1 MSVDLKTLEEVV
13 ERAVKR
19 ALAEARSEEM
29 RAVAEALKA
38 LADYTKAGFTQVT
51 TELKELKT
59 GFVQVTTELGEL
71 KTQVADLKTRVSAL
85 ETRTASLENRVSNL
99 EKRVSNVE
107 DSLGSLTEA
116 TLSRYVWE
124 DLREEVRARGEVVL
138 ARRRNAR
145 VDGLD
150 IDLLVETDRAVY
162 VVEVKTK
169 PRRRDVDAVARKAEA
184 ARGAYGKPAVAILAG
199 VRIGDDV
206 EKYAKGKGVLVYRY

>member
-1 MSVDLKTLEEVV
+1 MSIDLKTLEEVV

-19 ALAEARSEEM
+19 ALEEARGEEM
-29 RAVAEALKA
+29 KAVAEALKA
-38 LADYTKAGFTQVT
+38 LADYTKAGFAQLTI
-51 TELKELKT
+51 
-59 GFVQVTTELGEL
+59 
-71 KTQVADLKTRVSAL
+71 RV
-85 ETRTASLENRVSNL
+85 EKL
-99 EKRVSNVE
+99 EKRVSTLE
-107 DSLGSLTEA
+107 DSVGSLTEA

-124 DLREEVRARGEVVL
+124 DLRLEVEGRGERVL

-150 IDLLVETDRAVY
+150 VDLLVETDRAVY
-162 VVEVKTK
+162 VVEVKTRA
-169 PRRRDVDAVARKAEA
+169 RRRDVDAVARKAEA

>member
-13 ERAVKR
+13 ERAVKK
-19 ALAEARSEEM
+19 ALAEARSYEM
-29 RAVAEALKA
+29 KAVAEALKA
-38 LADYTKAGFTQVT
+38 LADYTKAGFT
-51 TELKELKT
+51 
-59 GFVQVTTELGEL
+59 QVTTELGEL

-85 ETRTASLENRVSNL
+85 ETRTASLENRVSSL

-107 DSLGSLTEA
+107 DSVDSLTEA

-138 ARRRNAR
+138 SRRRNAR

-150 IDLLVETDRAVY
+150 IDLLVETDRSVY
-162 VVEVKTK
+162 VVEVKTRA
-169 PRRRDVDAVARKAEA
+169 RRRDVDAVARKAEA

>member
-13 ERAVKR
+13 ERAVKK

-29 RAVAEALKA
+29 KAVAEALKA
-38 LADYTKAGFTQVT
+38 LADYTKAGFTQ
-51 TELKELKT
+51 LNK
-59 GFVQVTTELGEL
+59 
-71 KTQVADLKTRVSAL
+71 RVSAL
-85 ETRTASLENRVSNL
+85 E
-99 EKRVSNVE
+99 
-107 DSLGSLTEA
+107 DSVGSLTEA

-124 DLREEVRARGEVVL
+124 DLRLEVEGRGERVL

-150 IDLLVETDRAVY
+150 VDLLVETDRSVY
-162 VVEVKTK
+162 VVEVKTR

>member
-1 MSVDLKTLEEVV
+1 MSIDLKMLEEVV

-19 ALAEARSEEM
+19 ALEEARSEEM
-29 RAVAEALKA
+29 KAVAEALKA
-38 LADYTKAGFTQVT
+38 LADYTKAGFTQVA
-51 TELKELKT
+51 TEIKE
-59 GFVQVTTELGEL
+59 
-71 KTQVADLKTRVSAL
+71 LKTRVSAL
-85 ETRTASLENRVSNL
+85 ETRTASLE
-99 EKRVSNVE
+99 KRVSNIE

-124 DLREEVRARGEVVL
+124 DLREEVKARGEVVL

-150 IDLLVETDRAVY
+150 IDLLVETDKAVY

-184 ARGAYGKPAVAILAG
+184 ARGAYGKPSVAILAG
-199 VRIGDDV
+199 VRIGDDI
-206 EKYAKGKGVLVYRY
+206 EKYAKGRGVLVYRY

>member
-1 MSVDLKTLEEVV
+1 VSVDLKTLEEVV
-13 ERAVKR
+13 ERAVKK

-29 RAVAEALKA
+29 KAVAEALKA

-51 TELKELKT
+51 AELKELKT

-85 ETRTASLENRVSNL
+85 EIRTANL

-107 DSLGSLTEA
+107 DSLGSLSEA

-124 DLREEVRARGEVVL
+124 DLRLEVEGRGERVL

-150 IDLLVETDRAVY
+150 VDLLVETDKAVY
-162 VVEVKTK
+162 VVEVKTRA
-169 PRRRDVDAVARKAEA
+169 RRRDVDAVARKAEA
-184 ARGAYGKPAVAILAG
+184 ARGAYGKPAVTILAG

>member
-1 MSVDLKTLEEVV
+1 MRSWALLKIFKKLRRHGSVSVELRTLEEVV
-13 ERAVKR
+13 ERAVKK

-38 LADYTKAGFTQVT
+38 LADYTKAGFAH
-51 TELKELKT
+51 LNR
-59 GFVQVTTELGEL
+59 
-71 KTQVADLKTRVSAL
+71 RVSTL
-85 ETRTASLENRVSNL
+85 EDN
-99 EKRVSNVE
+99 
-107 DSLGSLTEA
+107 LGSLTEA

-124 DLREEVRARGEVVL
+124 DLREEVGARGEVVL

-150 IDLLVETDRAVY
+150 VDLLVETDRAVY

-169 PRRRDVDAVARKAEA
+169 PGKRDVDAVARKAEA

-199 VRIGDDV
+199 VRIGDDI

>member
-1 MSVDLKTLEEVV
+1 MSIDLKMLEEVV
-13 ERAVKR
+13 ERAVKK

-29 RAVAEALKA
+29 KAVAEALKA

-51 TELKELKT
+51 TEL
-59 GFVQVTTELGEL
+59 GEL

-85 ETRTASLENRVSNL
+85 EIRTASL

-107 DSLGSLTEA
+107 DSVGSLTEA

-124 DLREEVRARGEVVL
+124 DLREEVRARGDVVL
-138 ARRRNAR
+138 SRRRNAR

-150 IDLLVETDRAVY
+150 VDLLVETDRAVY

-169 PRRRDVDAVARKAEA
+169 PGRRDVDAVARKAEA

>member
-1 MSVDLKTLEEVV
+1 MSIDLKMLEEVV

-19 ALAEARSEEM
+19 ALAEARGEEM
-29 RAVAEALKA
+29 KAVAEALKA

-51 TELKELKT
+51 AELKE
-59 GFVQVTTELGEL
+59 
-71 KTQVADLKTRVSAL
+71 LKTRVSAL
-85 ETRTASLENRVSNL
+85 ETRVASLENRVSSL

-107 DSLGSLTEA
+107 DSVGSLTEA

-124 DLREEVRARGEVVL
+124 DLREEVGARGEVVL

-150 IDLLVETDRAVY
+150 IDLLVKTDRAVY

-169 PRRRDVDAVARKAEA
+169 PGKRDVDAVARKAEA

-199 VRIGDDV
+199 VRIGDDI

>member
-1 MSVDLKTLEEVV
+1 MYIDLKTLEEVV

-19 ALAEARSEEM
+19 ALEEARSEEM
-29 RAVAEALKA
+29 KAVAEALKA
-38 LADYTKAGFTQVT
+38 LADYTKAGFAQLTTQV
-51 TELKELKT
+51 EK
-59 GFVQVTTELGEL
+59 
-71 KTQVADLKTRVSAL
+71 
-85 ETRTASLENRVSNL
+85 L
-99 EKRVSNVE
+99 EKRVSTLE
-107 DSLGSLTEA
+107 DNLGSLTEA

-199 VRIGDDV
+199 VRIGDDI

>member
-1 MSVDLKTLEEVV
+1 MSIDLKILEEVV

-19 ALAEARSEEM
+19 ALEEARSEEM
-29 RAVAEALKA
+29 KAVAEALKA

-51 TELKELKT
+51 TEIKELK
-59 GFVQVTTELGEL
+59 
-71 KTQVADLKTRVSAL
+71 ARV
-85 ETRTASLENRVSNL
+85 ENL

-107 DSLGSLTEA
+107 DGLGSLTEA

-124 DLREEVRARGEVVL
+124 DLRLEVEGRGERVL

-150 IDLLVETDRAVY
+150 VDLLVETDRSVY
-162 VVEVKTK
+162 VVEVKTRA
-169 PRRRDVDAVARKAEA
+169 RRRDVDAVVRKAEA

>member
-13 ERAVKR
+13 ERAVKK

-51 TELKELKT
+51 AELKE
-59 GFVQVTTELGEL
+59 
-71 KTQVADLKTRVSAL
+71 LKTRVSAL
-85 ETRTASLENRVSNL
+85 ETRTASLE
-99 EKRVSNVE
+99 KRVSNIE

-138 ARRRNAR
+138 SRRRNAR

-150 IDLLVETDRAVY
+150 IDLLVETDRSVY

-199 VRIGDDV
+199 VRIGDDI
-206 EKYAKGKGVLVYRY
+206 EKYAKGRGVLVYRY

>member
-13 ERAVKR
+13 ERAVRR

-29 RAVAEALKA
+29 KAVAEALKA

-51 TELKELKT
+51 A
-59 GFVQVTTELGEL
+59 ELGEL
-71 KTQVADLKTRVSAL
+71 KTQVADLKTRVAGL

-107 DSLGSLTEA
+107 DSVGSLTEA

-124 DLREEVRARGEVVL
+124 DLREEVKARGEVVL

-145 VDGLD
+145 VDNLD
-150 IDLLVETDRAVY
+150 IDLLVETDRSVY
-162 VVEVKTK
+162 VVEVKTRA
-169 PRRRDVDAVARKAEA
+169 RRRDVDAVARKAEA

>member
-1 MSVDLKTLEEVV
+1 MSIDLKTLEEVV
-13 ERAVKR
+13 ERAVRK

-29 RAVAEALKA
+29 KAVAEALKA

-51 TELKELKT
+51 A
-59 GFVQVTTELGEL
+59 ELGEL

-85 ETRTASLENRVSNL
+85 ETHTASL
-99 EKRVSNVE
+99 EKRVSNLE
-107 DSLGSLTEA
+107 DSVGSLTEA

-124 DLREEVRARGEVVL
+124 DLREEVKARGEVVL

-150 IDLLVETDRAVY
+150 VDLLVETDKSVY
-162 VVEVKTK
+162 VVEVKTR